1 MGQCRLYRAHS
12 DGTQRRVGR
21 RDRTVD
27 DRERCAQGRRHC
39 GLLLQVSPEH
49 DWSDNDHQMTSPV
62 VWSPGTFSSANHL
75 SSRKGR
81 FMAQHG
87 VKQATPA
94 VVDDAELAG
103 RALARDAGAFRTIMQ
118 RHNRRL
124 YRIARGILRNYA
136 EAEDAVQD
144 AYVSAFTHLASYRG
158 ESTLATWLSRI
169 VMNEAL
175 GRLRRRRPTVD
186 LAALESVRSEAEI
199 IQFPLSTPSDDPE
212 RTMAQRQI
220 LQLVEQA
227 TDNLPEIFRLV
238 FITRVI
244 EGMSVEETSEL
255 LGIKPETVKT
265 RLHRARQLVRDQLD
279 KQIGPVLMDAFPFAG
294 RRCERM
300 TEAMMAR
307 LGFAE

>member
-1 MGQCRLYRAHS
+1 
-12 DGTQRRVGR
+12 
-21 RDRTVD
+21 
-27 DRERCAQGRRHC
+27 
-39 GLLLQVSPEH
+39 
-49 DWSDNDHQMTSPV
+49 
-62 VWSPGTFSSANHL
+62 
-75 SSRKGR
+75 
-81 FMAQHG
+81 MAQQG
-87 VKQATPA
+87 LEQATPA
-94 VVDDAELAG
+94 IVYDTELAG
-103 RALARDAGAFRTIMQ
+103 RALARDAGAFRAIMQ

-124 YRIARGILRNYA
+124 YRIARGILRNNT

-144 AYVSAFTHLASYRG
+144 AYVSAFAHLASYRG

-175 GRLRRRRPTVD
+175 GRLRRRYPTVD
-186 LAALESVRSEAEI
+186 ITALESVRSEADI

-227 TDNLPEIFRLV
+227 TDNLPEVFRLV
-238 FITRVI
+238 FVTRVI
-244 EGMSVEETSEL
+244 EGMSVEETAEL

-294 RRCERM
+294 RRCERL
-300 TEAMMAR
+300 TECVMAR